1 MLIVVANLFATLI
14 TSTTMARANEISRG
28 LILNYKN
35 EPHLI
40 VDFQHVNPGKG
51 SAFVRSRL
59 KALKTGKVVENTFK
73 SDETVEFV
81 EMERIKVQYLYGT
94 PTEFTFMNMKNYEQF
109 SVGLEVI
116 GDYAKFLKE
125 GLEVTILVDEAEVP
139 ITVDFPKKVTL
150 KVTDAPD
157 GVRGDTSGNVT
168 KEVGLENGLTV
179 RAPMF
184 IKEGD
189 MLVINTDTGEYV
201 ERASQE

>member
-1 MLIVVANLFATLI
+1 M
-14 TSTTMARANEISRG
+14 
-28 LILNYKN
+28 
-35 EPHLI
+35 
-40 VDFQHVNPGKG
+40 
-51 SAFVRSRL
+51 RSRL

-81 EMERIKVQYLYGT
+81 EMERVKVQYLYGT
-94 PTEFTFMNMKNYEQF
+94 PTEFTFMNMKNFEQF
-109 SVGLEVI
+109 SIGPDVI

-125 GLEVTILVDEAEVP
+125 GLEVTVLVDDNEVP

-150 KVTDAPD
+150 KVTDAPE

-189 MLVINTDTGEYV
+189 TIAIDTETGAYL
-201 ERASQE
+201 ERA